1 MGQLIFFLV
10 GFSLWI
16 SAVIH
21 DASADKLTWLLV
33 DLLAWPVGVLR
44 GIFLLFGGS

>member
-1 MGQLIFFLV
+1 MGQIIFFLV
-10 GFSLWI
+10 STGLWLV
-16 SAVIH
+16 AVIS
-21 DASADKLTWLLV
+21 DASADRLTWLLV